1 MAKVVFCQRIYYAL
15 FGLMSISA
23 VLKANGHDVELFMNE
38 SIDKIVKGIIHRNP
52 HVVAFTMLTATGD
65 FEWSMEIARRV
76 KEKIPQALVVFGGG
90 HPRLYPDETIAETAV
105 DVICVGEGEYAM
117 LALCDSIDQ
126 KMERRDIPNLW
137 IKTKRGIVKNAM
149 GNLVDLDTLPFPDRE
164 LYDKYRYYSK
174 QNNVDMLAGRGC
186 PYRCSFCYNRV
197 SMDNAKG
204 LGKFVRKHSVD
215 YMIRQLREIKVK
227 YQPEAFRFM
236 DELFMIDK
244 VWLEEFSRKYKE
256 QVNMPFVANVR
267 ADSVTDEKMSLLASA
282 GATHVSFG
290 LETGN
295 EELRMKTLNK
305 KITNAQIRNAA
316 GIIHAHGIKF
326 LTSNMIG
333 IPGETVENS
342 FETIRLNREIKTD
355 AVWHSVFQP
364 YPKLKI
370 TEELQ
375 ENGLI
380 AHVDPAM
387 FETTCYKGTLLRQK
401 GISEQINIHK
411 LFYFIFKFPRLE
423 PFFRVLI
430 KFPPNPV
437 FEFAFMLSLVWLQ
450 TSFLKVRFRSIIWL
464 GLKNVRGF
472 YRKF

>member
-38 SIDKIVKGIIHRNP
+38 SIDKIVKGIIRRNP

-65 FEWSMEIARRV
+65 FEWSLEIARRV
-76 KEKIPQALVVFGGG
+76 KEKIPQSLVVFGGG
-90 HPRLYPDETIAETAV
+90 HPSLFPDGTIAETAV
-105 DVICVGEGEYAM
+105 DVICVGEGEFAM

-126 KMERRDIPNLW
+126 MTERYDIPNLW

-149 GNLVDLDTLPFPDRE
+149 GNLADLDTLPFPDRE
-164 LYDKYRYYSK
+164 LYDKYGYYRK
-174 QNNVDMLAGRGC
+174 QRNVDMLAGRGC

-197 SMDNAKG
+197 FMDDSKG
-204 LGKFVRKHSVD
+204 LGQFVRKHSVD
-215 YMIRQLREIKVK
+215 YMIRRLREIKVK
-227 YQPEAFRFM
+227 YKPEVFRFM
-236 DELFMIDK
+236 DELFVIDK
-244 VWLEEFSRKYKE
+244 DWLEEFAKKYKE
-256 QVNMPFVANVR
+256 QVNTPFSANVR
-267 ADSVTDEKMSLLASA
+267 VDIVTDETMSLLARA
-282 GATHVSFG
+282 GATHVCLG
-290 LETGN
+290 IETGN
-295 EELRMKTLNK
+295 EDLRMRMLNK

-326 LTSNMIG
+326 LTSNMTG

-355 AVWHSVFQP
+355 VVWHSVFQP

-375 ENGLI
+375 DKGCI

-387 FETTCYKGTLLRQK
+387 FETTYFKGTLLRQE
-401 GISEQINIHK
+401 GIKEQINIHK
-411 LFYFIFKFPRLE
+411 LFGFILKFPRLE

-437 FEFAFMLSLVWLQ
+437 FEFAFMISYAWLQ
-450 TSFLKVRFRSIIWL
+450 MTFFNVKFTSIVWM